1 MSDNT
6 KVTMP
11 ATPDIS
17 RLADSSTAG
26 RPQAGR
32 RGWTYALAV
41 GGLLIAVGALGASHL
56 SNPKNLWLLE
66 TLATRQFLTAAAVFL
81 ASAIGTIGLC
91 ALLWRVGGPYRRGLE
106 LRLGDQGGAVIVEFA
121 LVLPFLLM
129 LALIMAQ
136 SAALMAGNIAV
147 NYSAFCA
154 ARSAVVNVP
163 LELANEPANALA
175 APAASTKLNRIKDAA
190 VWAITP
196 VSCPSSTY
204 PTAPCADLQAAID
217 LHMAA
222 YNQPRP
228 VWLDNTLPH
237 RLQYAKD
244 NTTVTIRAPANGM
257 TYEEHEDLVADVS
270 HVFYLG
276 VPFAGRVLSGVFGDD
291 GRTLGFAPGQYGVVI
306 NATSRLPNEGGQD
319 YVDIEKFP

>member
-1 MSDNT
+1 
-6 KVTMP
+6 MP
-11 ATPDIS
+11 TVSDIS
-17 RLADSSTAG
+17 MHVDNGTAG
-26 RPQAGR
+26 RTQVGR
-32 RGWTYALAV
+32 LRLTYALAG
-41 GGLLIAVGALGASHL
+41 GGLLIAVGTLAAVHL
-56 SNPKNLWLLE
+56 ADPKSRWLLE
-66 TLATRQFLTAAAVFL
+66 AITTHQFLTAAAVFL
-81 ASAIGTIGLC
+81 ASAMGMICLC
-91 ALLWRVGGPYRRGLE
+91 VLLWRVGRPYRRTRK

-129 LALIMAQ
+129 LSLIMAQ

-163 LELANEPANALA
+163 LELANEPTNTLA

-196 VSCPSSTY
+196 VSCPNNTY
-204 PTAPCADLQAAID
+204 ATAPCADLQAAID
-217 LHMAA
+217 RHMAA
-222 YNQPRP
+222 YNKPRP
-228 VWLDNTLPH
+228 VWLDNTLPQ

-244 NTTVTIRAPANGM
+244 NTTVAIRAPANGV
-257 TYEEHEDLVADVS
+257 TYQEHEDIVADVS

-276 VPFAGRVLSGVFGDD
+276 VPFAGRVLSGVFGND
-291 GRTLGFAPGQYGVVI
+291 GRTLGFAPGQYGVII